1 MATKFDVNEEIDCI
15 SFYRLSIIMLLVII
29 IPLNVFADGMLS
41 LTKFSDKGETLWT
54 YNHQVE
60 SYSRSGRL
68 LIDQADDVYFFGD
81 VFYLKI
87 ESTGILSYNN
97 DEIVDQAIIDSA
109 NNLIYIRDNYS
120 AGMADVIVKRD
131 SEGEILWETLC
142 NSAKD
147 IDQLSLDDQDNIL
160 AVCGTPLSL
169 NKMSTA
175 GQMIWSTELHDDELT
190 FNYSYFLG
198 VEQGLAFVV
207 VDYIN
212 NSTTNYTSIIAV
224 DDQGNIQSVNNDEEW
239 LDMPF
244 SLTFGNQGFLFSA
257 LPAEETLT
265 LDAYYRHQGRVVGK
279 FDKQLQKTDEYYPE
293 NIDIIHQFLLD
304 SNENLIILGSPP
316 NDSALFENDEYAQPF
331 GVILEKL
338 SSDHQLLWQ
347 ASTSPT
353 IYPIKLLLDQQDNIV
368 FLEGRCSHDGVSP
381 CRQNLHKLD
390 PDGQELFMLSD
401 KRDLYHEDIVLDGND
416 NVLHSIFLFTEEN
429 APDDDDEPGCGC
441 F

>member
-1 MATKFDVNEEIDCI
+1 MKILI
-15 SFYRLSIIMLLVII
+15 QILIIFI
-29 IPLNVFADGMLS
+29 IPAGVFADGMLS
-41 LTKFSDKGETLWT
+41 LTKISEEGKTLWT
-54 YNHQVE
+54 YNHQIE
-60 SYSRSGRL
+60 SYSRGGRL

-81 VFYLKI
+81 VFYHKI
-87 ESTGILSYNN
+87 ESTGLLSYNN
-97 DEIVDQAIIDSA
+97 DEIVDQAIIDSV
-109 NNLIYIRDNYS
+109 NNMIYIRDNYS

-131 SEGEILWETLC
+131 SEGEILWETPC

-160 AVCGTPLSL
+160 AVCGTPMSL
-169 NKMSTA
+169 NKISPA
-175 GQMIWSTELHDDELT
+175 GQTIWSTELHDDELP
-190 FNYSYFLG
+190 FNYSYFLE
-198 VEQGLAFVV
+198 VEQGQAFVI

-224 DDQGNIQSVNNDEEW
+224 DDQGKIQSVNNEEEW

-244 SLTFGNQGFLFSA
+244 SLIFDNQGFLFSA
-257 LPAEETLT
+257 LPAEESLT
-265 LDAYYRHQGRVVGK
+265 LDAYYRHQGRVIGK
-279 FDKQLQKTDEYYPE
+279 FDKQLQKTDEYHPE
-293 NIDIIHQFLLD
+293 EIDIIHQFLLD

-347 ASTSPT
+347 VTTSPT
-353 IYPIKLLLDQQDNIV
+353 IYPVKLLMDQQDNIL

-390 PDGQELFMLSD
+390 PDGQELYILSD

-416 NVLHSIFLFTEEN
+416 NILLLNFLFTEEN
-429 APDDDDEPGCGC
+429 AQDDDDEPGCGC